1 MEHTKRNRDK
11 THIHVN
17 AHVHTYAK
25 WTMHLTWPEL
35 QKSTAFFKDSASENR
50 IHPVP
55 LLFRVT
61 GSCRAV
67 HDSRFYID
75 NVCAREREKV

>member
-11 THIHVN
+11 THIHVH
-17 AHVHTYAK
+17 AHMHTYTYAK

-67 HDSRFYID
+67 HDTADFI
-75 NVCAREREKV
+75 